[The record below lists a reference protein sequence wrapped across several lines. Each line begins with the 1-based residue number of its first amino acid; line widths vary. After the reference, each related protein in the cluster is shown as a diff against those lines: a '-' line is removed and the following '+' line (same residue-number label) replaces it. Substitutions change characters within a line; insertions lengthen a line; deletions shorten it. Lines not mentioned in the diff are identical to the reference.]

1 MNEATPHN
9 ERRWPGVD
17 AALHST
23 GGAVMLTD
31 AQGFIEWVNPA
42 FLRMSGYSTEQ
53 VLGQRPGAIL
63 QGAGSDAD
71 LVAHMRQALARQQ
84 GFEVD
89 ILNHHSDG
97 TPFWNHLRV
106 DPIPPS
112 GGRPLRFV
120 GLLSDITV
128 RKQAELVALGQQRVL
143 ELIALGAPLPE
154 TLEVLVRLLEQLM
167 PGLLCSVLLLDA
179 DQTHLRHGAAPSLP
193 GAFNQAIDGVV
204 IGPNVGSCGTAVW
217 RRAAVD
223 APDITND
230 VLWFD
235 YREIAL
241 AHGLRACQSTPILD
255 ALGQVLGTFAVYRR
269 ACGSPTPPQA
279 QLIDKATH
287 LAAVAIGQQHKQQAL
302 REAASRYA
310 QMFDANPQPMW
321 VFELASLRFL
331 AVNDA
336 AVAHYGHTREEFL
349 QLTLADIRPP
359 EELPKLH
366 AALAAMAQG
375 LGPRTQVRH
384 RTKAGRVIDVEMTS
398 QPIEF
403 EGRVARVALAHDVTE
418 RYLAQA
424 QLLESRGAL
433 RALLQ
438 RLRVAQ
444 EEERT
449 RVAREVH
456 DELGQ
461 LLTGMKMDL
470 RWLERKLSAPG
481 QAAAL
486 NALLDRTVAAS
497 ELNEQTIATVQ
508 KLSAELRPGALDHLG
523 LAAALAERAR
533 QFQQR
538 SGVTCTLVVA
548 EPAPEL
554 PRALANELFYIC
566 QEALTN
572 VTRHAM
578 ASQVH
583 IHLVVQH
590 GQASLVVVD
599 DGIGI
604 DPAAITAARSLGLLG
619 MRERALQCGGA
630 LRLEAVQPH
639 GTRIVAELPL
649 PLPPPAP

>member
-1 MNEATPHN
+1 
-9 ERRWPGVD
+9 
-17 AALHST
+17 
-23 GGAVMLTD
+23 MLTD

-42 FLRMSGYSTEQ
+42 FTRLTGFSAEEVVGKY
-53 VLGQRPGAIL
+53 PGAIL
-63 QGAGSDAD
+63 QMPGTDAA
-71 LVAHMRQALARQQ
+71 LMEHMRQALAQQ
-84 GFEVD
+84 TSFEVD
-89 ILNHHSDG
+89 ILNQRSDG

-106 DPIPPS
+106 DPIPS
-112 GGRPLRFV
+112 ASGRPLRFV

-143 ELIALGAPLPE
+143 ELIALGAPLSE
-154 TLEVLVRLLEQLM
+154 TLDALVRLLEQLM
-167 PGLLCSVLLLDA
+167 PGLLCSVQLMDA
-179 DQTHLRHGAAPSLP
+179 DQNHLRNGAAPSLP
-193 GAFNQAIDGVV
+193 AAFNLAIDGLA
-204 IGPNVGSCGTAVW
+204 IGPNVGSCGTAMW

-223 APDITND
+223 VPDIAGD
-230 VLWFD
+230 PLWLDF
-235 YREIAL
+235 RELAL
-241 AHGLRACQSTPILD
+241 AHGLRACYSTPIFD
-255 ALGQVLGTFAVYRR
+255 AGGSVLGTFAVYRP
-269 ACGSPTPPQA
+269 ACGSPTA
-279 QLIDKATH
+279 QQMRLINEATR

-331 AVNDA
+331 AVNNA

-349 QLTLADIRPP
+349 AMTLPDIRPP
-359 EELPKLH
+359 EDIPKLR
-366 AALAAMAQG
+366 AALAVMAQG
-375 LGPRTQVRH
+375 KSLRMQLRH
-384 RTKAGRVIDVEMTS
+384 RVKSGRLIEVEMTS

-403 EGRVARVALAHDVTE
+403 EGHAARVALAHDVTE
-418 RYLAQA
+418 RNLAQG
-424 QLLESRGAL
+424 QLLESREAL

-438 RLRVAQ
+438 RLRGAQ
-444 EEERT
+444 EEERI

-470 RWLERKLSAPG
+470 RWLERKLSEPG

-508 KLSAELRPGALDHLG
+508 KLSAELRPGALDQLG

-538 SGVTCTLVVA
+538 TGITCTLVVA
-548 EPAPEL
+548 ERPPEL
-554 PRALANELFYIC
+554 PRAVATELFYIC

-572 VTRHAM
+572 VARHAL
-578 ASQVH
+578 ATQVH
-583 IHLVVQH
+583 IRLDAQH
-590 GQASLVVVD
+590 GLARLEVVD

-604 DPAAITAARSLGLLG
+604 QLAAIAAPRSLGLLG
-619 MRERALQCGGA
+619 MRERALQCRGT
-630 LRLEAVQPH
+630 LRLETVLPH
-639 GTRIVAELPL
+639 GTRIFAEVPL
-649 PLPPPAP
+649 HQGTA